1 VSGSREPVV
10 NGNAPDEY
18 RLFDTQDCS
27 FNIQVRGVKVSV
39 MMTQKPVRTF
49 FAAFTLLTGM
59 AAAVFTSI
67 VPSAGA
73 AGLQRH
79 VPAGLQ
85 QAQSASSQPRIIR
98 VAGDC
103 AAIGQ
108 QVAAQQGGTL
118 TKATAAVQNGAPV
131 CIVVVLVPGRDGERP
146 RRVEVA
152 VPAK

>member
-1 VSGSREPVV
+1 
-10 NGNAPDEY
+10 
-18 RLFDTQDCS
+18 
-27 FNIQVRGVKVSV
+27 
-39 MMTQKPVRTF
+39 MTQKPVRTF
-49 FAAFTLLTGM
+49 FAALTLLAGVTGTLLTG
-59 AAAVFTSI
+59 I

-73 AGLQRH
+73 AGLQF
-79 VPAGLQ
+79 
-85 QAQSASSQPRIIR
+85 AQPVSSQPQLHY

-103 AAIGQ
+103 ASIGQ

-118 TKATAAVQNGAPV
+118 TKATASTQNGAPV

>member
-1 VSGSREPVV
+1 MS
-10 NGNAPDEY
+10 
-18 RLFDTQDCS
+18 DTQYCS
-27 FNIQVRGVKVSV
+27 FNIQVKSVKVSV

-49 FAAFTLLTGM
+49 FAAFTLLAGMTG
-59 AAAVFTSI
+59 AVLTSI

-79 VPAGLQ
+79 VPAGSQL
-85 QAQSASSQPRIIR
+85 AQTASSKQHVLRI
-98 VAGDC
+98 AGDC

-108 QVAAQQGGTL
+108 QVAAAQGGTL
-118 TKATAAVQNGAPV
+118 TKATAAVQNGTPV

>member
-1 VSGSREPVV
+1 
-10 NGNAPDEY
+10 
-18 RLFDTQDCS
+18 
-27 FNIQVRGVKVSV
+27 
-39 MMTQKPVRTF
+39 MTQKPVRTF
-49 FAAFTLLTGM
+49 FAASTLLAGM
-59 AAAVFTSI
+59 TAAVLTSI

-79 VPAGLQ
+79 IPAGLQ
-85 QAQSASSQPRIIR
+85 QTQPAYSHPHVLR

-103 AAIGQ
+103 ASIGQ

-118 TKATAAVQNGAPV
+118 TKATPAVQNGVPV

-146 RRVEVA
+146 RRVELA

>member
-59 AAAVFTSI
+59 TAAVFTSI

-85 QAQSASSQPRIIR
+85 QAQPHIIR
-98 VAGDC
+98 VVGDC

>member
-1 VSGSREPVV
+1 
-10 NGNAPDEY
+10 
-18 RLFDTQDCS
+18 
-27 FNIQVRGVKVSV
+27 
-39 MMTQKPVRTF
+39 MTQKPVRTF
-49 FAAFTLLTGM
+49 FAALTLLAGLTGSLLTG
-59 AAAVFTSI
+59 I

-73 AGLQRH
+73 AGLPRLAIDGFQS
-79 VPAGLQ
+79 
-85 QAQSASSQPRIIR
+85 AQSASFQGQLQFVS
-98 VAGDC
+98 GDC

-118 TKATAAVQNGAPV
+118 TKATASTQNGAPV

>member
-1 VSGSREPVV
+1 
-10 NGNAPDEY
+10 
-18 RLFDTQDCS
+18 
-27 FNIQVRGVKVSV
+27 
-39 MMTQKPVRTF
+39 MTQKPVRTF
-49 FAAFTLLTGM
+49 FAAFTLLAGM
-59 AAAVFTSI
+59 TAAVFTSI

-79 VPAGLQ
+79 MPADLQ
-85 QAQSASSQPRIIR
+85 PVQTASAKQRVTRIS
-98 VAGDC
+98 GDC
-103 AAIGQ
+103 AEIGQ

-118 TKATAAVQNGAPV
+118 TKATASVQNGAPV

>member
-1 VSGSREPVV
+1 
-10 NGNAPDEY
+10 
-18 RLFDTQDCS
+18 
-27 FNIQVRGVKVSV
+27 
-39 MMTQKPVRTF
+39 MTQKRVRTF
-49 FAAFTLLTGM
+49 FAASVLL
-59 AAAVFTSI
+59 AASLGSVLTSTAT
-67 VPSAGA
+67 SAGA
-73 AGLQRH
+73 ASLLKH
-79 VPAGLQ
+79 NAAGLQ
-85 QAQSASSQPRIIR
+85 NARAAVSKKPVLHL

>member
-1 VSGSREPVV
+1 
-10 NGNAPDEY
+10 
-18 RLFDTQDCS
+18 
-27 FNIQVRGVKVSV
+27 
-39 MMTQKPVRTF
+39 MTQKPVRTF
-49 FAAFTLLTGM
+49 FAAFTLLAGM
-59 AAAVFTSI
+59 TAAVFTSI

-85 QAQSASSQPRIIR
+85 QAQSASSQSRIIR

>member
-1 VSGSREPVV
+1 
-10 NGNAPDEY
+10 
-18 RLFDTQDCS
+18 
-27 FNIQVRGVKVSV
+27 

-49 FAAFTLLTGM
+49 FAASALFAGM
-59 AAAVFTSI
+59 TAAVLTSI

-79 VPAGLQ
+79 VPAASQ
-85 QAQSASSQPRIIR
+85 PVQSAQAQPRVLR

>member
-1 VSGSREPVV
+1 
-10 NGNAPDEY
+10 
-18 RLFDTQDCS
+18 
-27 FNIQVRGVKVSV
+27 
-39 MMTQKPVRTF
+39 MTQKPVRTF
-49 FAAFTLLTGM
+49 FAASTLLAGM
-59 AAAVFTSI
+59 TAAVLTSI

-79 VPAGLQ
+79 ITVGTQLTQPAQ
-85 QAQSASSQPRIIR
+85 SQPRVLR

-103 AAIGQ
+103 AEIGQ

-118 TKATAAVQNGAPV
+118 TKATAAVQNGTPV

>member
-1 VSGSREPVV
+1 MSGSREPVV

-59 AAAVFTSI
+59 TAAVFTSI

-85 QAQSASSQPRIIR
+85 QTQPHIIR